1 MNKLFRNAAILAM
14 GFGMAMT
21 FTACHSGE
29 GNLAPDNAK
38 TAVNKLV
45 VKSNVAAK
53 FEFNGEQKP
62 VTVANGT
69 VEFSNLVNN
78 ISNGTLKV
86 VEIGGQP
93 AASAGY
99 IPATYADVD
108 VKFDNT
114 NAVTVTYNFVKSLS
128 TATLPTVT
136 AAQASSGWT
145 ENTASATTVNGNT
158 NVTGSIEIPAGSDAL
173 AGEKLGIIYY
183 TPVVNEDNTPD
194 GTKKKKSFVSAT
206 AEPKGKTAASGKE
219 FVITANIAGGQGC
232 EIVASNGSSEVA
244 AEATATKISA
254 KVPNLDSDWT
264 FQLVASGKV
273 VGQGTYTTSK
283 GFLNAGDAQM
293 KGTQYVGY
301 TPAKNI
307 ENNELL
313 NMYLT
318 SMFGEPG
325 TTEIVEGL
333 TNPTG
338 SSIEFIVNQEYT
350 DYEFSSGSVTFTCRV
365 WGKATFVYQTEGE
378 ILVHSGGSSL

>member
-53 FEFNGEQKP
+53 FEFNG
-62 VTVANGT
+62 VTKTGT
-69 VEFSNLVNN
+69 SVEFSDLVNN
-78 ISNGTLKV
+78 ITDGTLKV
-86 VEIGGQP
+86 TEIGGV
-93 AASAGY
+93 AVATAGY
-99 IPATYADVD
+99 YAPSYADVD
-108 VKFDNT
+108 VKFANT
-114 NAVTVTYNFVKSLS
+114 NAVTVTYNFVKSLVGTS
-128 TATLPTVT
+128 IPTGSAGTGMV
-136 AAQASSGWT
+136 Q
-145 ENTASATTVNGNT
+145 NTDAGSV
-158 NVTGSIEIPAGSDAL
+158 VSGSIELPAGSDASVEGSTL
-173 AGEKLGIIYY
+173 AITYY
-183 TPVVNEDNTPD
+183 TPQVSEDNTPD

-206 AEPKGKTAASGKE
+206 AEPKNKTIGSGKE
-219 FVITANIAGGQGC
+219 FVITANIPGGAGC

-244 AEATATKISA
+244 AEADANKIWA

-264 FQLVASGKV
+264 FQLVATGVKKSS
-273 VGQGTYTTSK
+273 GTYTTSK
-283 GFLNAGDAQM
+283 GFLAPNEKEM
-293 KGTQYVGY
+293 VGTQYLGY

-313 NMYLT
+313 NMYLA
-318 SMFGEPG
+318 SMFGESG
-325 TTEIVEGL
+325 TTTVVEGF
-333 TNPTG
+333 TNTTG
-338 SSIEFIVNQEYT
+338 SSIEYIVNQEYT
-350 DYEFSSGSVTFTCRV
+350 DYEFTSGSVTFTCRV

>member
-53 FEFNGEQKP
+53 FEFNG
-62 VTVANGT
+62 VTKTGT
-69 VEFSNLVNN
+69 SVEFSDLVNN
-78 ISNGTLKV
+78 ITDGTLKV
-86 VEIGGQP
+86 TEIGGV
-93 AASAGY
+93 AVASAGY
-99 IPATYADVD
+99 IPATYADVN
-108 VKFDNT
+108 VKFN
-114 NAVTVTYNFVKSLS
+114 NSNVVNVTYNFVKSLS

-136 AAQASSGWT
+136 AAQATSGLT
-145 ENTASATTVNGNT
+145 QPAETGSVVG
-158 NVTGSIEIPAGSDAL
+158 GSIEIPAGSDAM
-173 AGEKLGIIYY
+173 AGEKIGITYY
-183 TPVVNEDNTPD
+183 TPVVTEDNTPD

-206 AEPKGKTAASGKE
+206 AEPKGKTAATGKE

-232 EIVASNGSSEVA
+232 EIIASNGSSEVA

-264 FQLVASGKV
+264 FQLVATGVKKSS
-273 VGQGTYTTSK
+273 GTYTTSK
-283 GFLNAGDAQM
+283 GFLAPNEKEM
-293 KGTQYVGY
+293 VGTQYLGY

-313 NMYLT
+313 NMYLA
-318 SMFGEPG
+318 SMFGESG
-325 TTEIVEGL
+325 TTTVVEGF
-333 TNPTG
+333 TNTTG
-338 SSIEFIVNQEYT
+338 SSIEYIVNQEYT
-350 DYEFSSGSVTFTCRV
+350 DYEFTSGTVTFTCRV

>member
-53 FEFNGEQKP
+53 FEFNG
-62 VTVANGT
+62 VTKTGT
-69 VEFSNLVNN
+69 SVEFSDLVNN
-78 ISNGTLKV
+78 ITDGTLKV
-86 VEIGGQP
+86 TEIGGV
-93 AASAGY
+93 AVATAGY

-114 NAVTVTYNFVKSLS
+114 NAVTVTYNFVKALTSADL
-128 TATLPTVT
+128 TPVT
-136 AAQASSGWT
+136 AGQT
-145 ENTASATTVNGNT
+145 VYNTASATTVNGND
-158 NVTGSIEIPAGSDAL
+158 NVTGSIEIVD
-173 AGEKLGIIYY
+173 GELSGENIGIKYY
-183 TPVVNEDNTPD
+183 TPSVVEDNTPD

-206 AEPKGKTAASGKE
+206 AEPRNATMTGGKE
-219 FVITANIAGGQGC
+219 FKIVANIAGGQGC
-232 EIVASNGSSEVA
+232 EIVATNGEQEVSA
-244 AEATATKISA
+244 TPEANKIWAS
-254 KVPNLDSDWT
+254 VPDLKKDWT
-264 FQLVASGKV
+264 FQLVATGVKKSS
-273 VGQGTYTTSK
+273 GTYTTSK
-283 GFLNAGDAQM
+283 GFLAPNEKEM
-293 KGTQYVGY
+293 VGTQYVGY

-318 SMFGEPG
+318 SMFGEQG
-325 TTEIVEGL
+325 TTTVVEGF
-333 TNPTG
+333 TNTTG
-338 SSIEFIVNQEYT
+338 SSIEYIVNQEYT
-350 DYEFSSGSVTFTCRV
+350 DYEFTSGSVTFTCRV